1 MIATTDHAAEA
12 VTPSPLPQPRVLRW
26 KRSTHPSW
34 PIVGI
39 LRWGPHR
46 WQQSRVHA
54 EDESMLKK
62 HARMNSA
69 TAIEI
74 GEDEDL

>member
-1 MIATTDHAAEA
+1 MIATDHAEA
-12 VTPSPLPQPRVLRW
+12 VTPPPLPNPRVLRW
-26 KRSTHPSW
+26 KKSVHPTW
-34 PIVGI
+34 GIVGI

-46 WQQSRVHA
+46 WQSSRVHC
-54 EDESMLKK
+54 EDETMLEK

>member
-1 MIATTDHAAEA
+1 MIATTDHAEA
-12 VTPSPLPQPRVLRW
+12 VTPPPLPSPRILRW

-46 WQQSRVHA
+46 WQSSRIHA
-54 EDESMLKK
+54 EDEIMLEK

>member
-1 MIATTDHAAEA
+1 MTATDHPAEA
-12 VTPSPLPQPRVLRW
+12 VTPSPLPQPRILRW
-26 KRSTHPSW
+26 KKSVHPTW
-34 PIVGI
+34 GI
-39 LRWGPHR
+39 IGVLRWGPHR
-46 WQQSRVHA
+46 WQSSRVHA
-54 EDESMLKK
+54 EDEIMLEK

>member
-1 MIATTDHAAEA
+1 MTATDHAEA
-12 VTPSPLPQPRVLRW
+12 VTPPPLPSPRILRW

-34 PIVGI
+34 PIIGV

-54 EDESMLKK
+54 EDESMLRK
-62 HARMNSA
+62 HAAMNQA
-69 TAIEI
+69 TPIEV

>member
-1 MIATTDHAAEA
+1 MTATDHPAEA
-12 VTPSPLPQPRVLRW
+12 TAPPPLPSPRILRW

-46 WQQSRVHA
+46 WQSSRIHA
-54 EDESMLKK
+54 EDEIMLRK
-62 HARMNSA
+62 HAAMNQA
-69 TAIEI
+69 TPIEI